1 MVEQAA
7 RNPKVQQIVEDVRLL
22 GELQEHVGW
31 RRLYERVKEDR
42 ARFMGA
48 IARRLMAGEK
58 VDQREIDFHR
68 GFYYGA
74 LWILGHP
81 EEAEKS
87 LERAAR
93 QAYLAVELEL
103 EERDRID

>member
-1 MVEQAA
+1 
-7 RNPKVQQIVEDVRLL
+7 VEDVRLFDGL
-22 GELQEHVGW
+22 REHVGW
-31 RRLYERVKEDR
+31 RRLWEKVRGDRERFL
-42 ARFMGA
+42 AGLT
-48 IARRLMAGEK
+48 RRLMSGDP

-74 LWILGHP
+74 EWVLGHP

-93 QAYLAVELEL
+93 LAWAITTEELHSQ
-103 EERDRID
+103 EEGSRPYE